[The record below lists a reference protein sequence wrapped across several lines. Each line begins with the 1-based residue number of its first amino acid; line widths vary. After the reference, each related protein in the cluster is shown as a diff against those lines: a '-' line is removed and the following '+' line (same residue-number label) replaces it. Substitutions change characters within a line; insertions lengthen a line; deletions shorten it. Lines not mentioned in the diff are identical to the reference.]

1 MEEKINEKKSL
12 LREAEKMNEEVSS
25 KPKSGRKPRR
35 HGGGFFGGILTKII
49 IILFLLIVLLGGGY
63 YVFTKK
69 FVPKK
74 EVNVAIVMSQLSLC
88 QELVTAKNRYSD
100 IVSISKSNKFL
111 GKSFTIVKFS
121 GIIRIGIPDITKSD
135 IEVYNEGKS
144 LRIRIPDVEV
154 LGNEIE
160 SQEVFDEAH
169 NVFIPITLDEV
180 FTELE
185 KKKTETL
192 EDLIDE
198 GILNEAREN
207 AKKVVQQIMMAAGF
221 EEVIVV

>member
-1 MEEKINEKKSL
+1 MKEKINEKKSL
-12 LREAEKMNEEVSS
+12 LREAEKIKQETGFN
-25 KPKSGRKPRR
+25 PKREMKVHR
-35 HGGGFFGGILTKII
+35 HGSGFFGGILTKII
-49 IILFLLIVLLGGGY
+49 IILFLLIVLLFGGY

-69 FVPKK
+69 FAPKK

-100 IVSISKSNKFL
+100 IVSVNKSKFL
-111 GKSFTIVKFS
+111 GKSFAIVKFT
-121 GIIRIGIPDITKSD
+121 GIIRMGIPDITKSD

-169 NVFIPITLDEV
+169 NIFIPITLDEV

-185 KKKTETL
+185 KKKNDTL

-198 GILNEAREN
+198 GILNDAREN
-207 AKKVVQQIMMAAGF
+207 AKKVIQQIMMAAGF